1 MAIYE
6 KGNTYGKMGLRDGAR
21 GNKVDGR
28 INRSNHTL
36 NTAAHET
43 TNIKYGLDDRLA
55 VEFKYGYAA
64 GYNQMIIPKGRVV
77 AVDPYLQIFDA
88 DTQKMDNALTL
99 ANGGKTVTFNK
110 TTGHWEAGG
119 DFVVNTA
126 TGKAT
131 TNPETVRPGNIPIG
145 IALRNEY
152 TRDVD
157 AFNGITPGAVNTD
170 CMVELPYFITEEK
183 AKATPWGSAYAN
195 ALAGTALSLRP
206 GDLVKA
212 DATGRV
218 VLSPLSDIAEFF
230 KTASSSNVADILK
243 LYELE
248 RQQVIGQVYE
258 VRRDLIPMGAAKY
271 AQWALSDI
279 LEFEEFNPDVTRKT
293 NRRGEDNIESTPYQT
308 NGKAPFGFEK
318 GLNESDLH
326 MLGLGEKGSRTAYN
340 KRMQHKYRFD
350 FGIPGLTD
358 GYNAVEKIYGPELAG
373 TIIDAGEKTVGHVFT
388 FKILN
393 TNAVANSLV
402 LNPTSVNEKT
412 GAISGGKALT
422 KTEVGTVIEGTKL
435 KLVYLNE
442 LQGIVQFEVA
452 EKLGTTITDEG
463 PDKGKYTAAADLD
476 ITFAYKKKG
485 EAGVPTHLD
494 WDGCVGTVKILL
506 QK

>member
-6 KGNTYGKMGLRDGAR
+6 KGNTYGKLGLRDGAR
-21 GNKVDGR
+21 GFDAAGKR

-77 AVDPYLQIFDA
+77 AVDPYLEIFDA
-88 DTQKMDNALTL
+88 DTQKYDNALTL
-99 ANGGKTVTFNK
+99 ANGGKDVKLNSTTNHWE
-110 TTGHWEAGG
+110 TTGA
-119 DFVVNTA
+119 DFTLNPVTGRDTTA
-126 TGKAT
+126 
-131 TNPETVRPGNIPIG
+131 PDTVRPANVPIG

-170 CMVELPYFITEEK
+170 CMVELPYFITENK
-183 AKATPWGSAYAN
+183 AKANPWGSAYAN
-195 ALAGTALSLRP
+195 AESGTTLSLRP

-218 VLSPLSDIAEFF
+218 VLSPLSDMSTFKLGAPTIAE
-230 KTASSSNVADILK
+230 
-243 LYELE
+243 YEAE

-258 VRRDLIPMGAAKY
+258 VRKELVPMGAAKY

-279 LEFEEFNPDVTRKT
+279 LEFEEFNPDVVRKT
-293 NRRGEDNIESTPYQT
+293 NRRGEDNIESTPYKT
-308 NGKAPFGFEK
+308 DGKAPFGFEK

-326 MLGLGEKGSRTAYN
+326 MLGLGDSGSRSAYN
-340 KRMQHKYRFD
+340 KRMPHKYRFD

-358 GYNAVEKIYGPELAG
+358 GYNAVTKAYGPEAIG
-373 TIIDAGEKTVGHVFT
+373 VIPKTVDGKLDLQKEHVYT
-388 FKILN
+388 FKLN
-393 TNAVANSLV
+393 NVNVVEDSIRIGVSVAVS
-402 LNPTSVNEKT
+402 EK
-412 GAISGGKALT
+412 GVISGGAAPVLDGALT
-422 KTEVGTVIEGTKL
+422 DNANIKV
-435 KLVYLNE
+435 VYFNA
-442 LQGIVQFEVA
+442 LQGIIQFKVTNTLADDYVVKVA
-452 EKLGTTITDEG
+452 YE
-463 PDKGKYTAAADLD
+463 
-476 ITFAYKKKG
+476 KKG

-494 WDGCVGTVKILL
+494 WDGCVGTVKVLL